1 MNVTMWA
8 AVRRRLMLGF
18 AEMIDGGLNGW
29 LAIGILEVFLW
40 GPGMEICMCST
51 PSDVFVCLSG
61 HAEHAAMSATEG

>member
-1 MNVTMWA
+1 MTLRYSNQHKSRFLSPSHECNLWA

-40 GPGMEICMCST
+40 GGGDENLH
-51 PSDVFVCLSG
+51 VLNN
-61 HAEHAAMSATEG
+61 E